1 MYTSLLNY
9 LTKLINLTPEE
20 EEHLKSF
27 LRYRKLRKK
36 QYLLQAGD
44 NSLYETFVIK
54 GCLRSYSVHNDG
66 TEHIVQFAIENWWI
80 GDLYS
85 FLSGT
90 PASLNID
97 AIEDSEVFCI
107 EKNDLERL
115 YIEIPKFD
123 RLFRV
128 LFQNAFVAQQRRILS
143 KNSQTAEE
151 QYLEFI
157 NRYPTLEQRVPQH
170 QVASYLGLS
179 PETISRIRKQQSK
192 K

>member
-1 MYTSLLNY
+1 MYAPLLNY
-9 LTKLINLTPEE
+9 LTQFINLTKEE

-27 LRYRKLRKK
+27 LRHRKLRKR

-44 NSLYETFVIK
+44 PCLYETFVIK
-54 GCLRSYSVHNDG
+54 GCLRSYSVDNDG
-66 TEHIVQFAIENWWI
+66 TEHILQFAIENWWI

-107 EKNDLERL
+107 EKHDLERL

-128 LFQNAFVAQQRRILS
+128 LFQNAFLAQQHRNLS

-157 NRYPTLEQRVPQH
+157 SKYPTLEQRVPQH
-170 QVASYLGLS
+170 QIASYLGLS
-179 PETISRIRKQQSK
+179 PETISRIRKQQSRK
-192 K
+192 

>member
-1 MYTSLLNY
+1 MYAPLLNY
-9 LTKLINLTPEE
+9 LTKFIKLTPEE

-27 LRYRKLRKK
+27 LLYRKLRKR

-44 NSLYETFVIK
+44 PSIYETFVIK
-54 GCLRSYSVHNDG
+54 GCLRSYSVDNDG
-66 TEHIVQFAIENWWI
+66 TEHILQFAIENWWI

-90 PASLNID
+90 PATLNID
-97 AIEDSEVFCI
+97 AIEDSEIFCI
-107 EKNDLERL
+107 EKHDLERL
-115 YIEIPKFD
+115 YMEIPKFD

-128 LFQNAFVAQQRRILS
+128 LFQNAFVAQQRRSLS

-157 NRYPTLEQRVPQH
+157 SKYPTLEQRVPQH
-170 QVASYLGLS
+170 QMASYLGLS
-179 PETISRIRKQQSK
+179 PETISRIRKQLSK